1 MSYFRRFL
9 IVSICGVVQIFF
21 ASYVLLELLNLFFEL
36 PSDSFLLPGILI
48 ILGSSYLTISY
59 YLGDKKLNNS
69 IDEYSALSLFGNKPF
84 RRIRMIYQIAAFAW
98 MVFGFLML
106 IFSWGDYQEY
116 HAENSENIKNLLN
129 NELRKSWLTEVSEVS
144 RKSINAIENGVYVP
158 STVLALKIAK
168 TLGCKV
174 EDLFKLP

>member
-21 ASYVLLELLNLFFEL
+21 ASYVLLELLNLNFFEL

-59 YLGDKKLNNS
+59 YLGDKKLNNMLY
-69 IDEYSALSLFGNKPF
+69 DEYSALRYYKLGAIGYAINGFGVFLIFSMQDWSNWDLVSAN
-84 RRIRMIYQIAAFAW
+84 RMIYQIAAFAW

-116 HAENSENIKNLLN
+116 HAERS
-129 NELRKSWLTEVSEVS
+129 S
-144 RKSINAIENGVYVP
+144 
-158 STVLALKIAK
+158 
-168 TLGCKV
+168 
-174 EDLFKLP
+174 

>member
-9 IVSICGVVQIFF
+9 IVSVCGVVQIFF
-21 ASYVLLELLNLFFEL
+21 ASYVLLGLLNLNFFEL

-59 YLGDKKLNNS
+59 YLGDKKLNNMLY
-69 IDEYSALSLFGNKPF
+69 DEYSALRYYKLGAIGYAINGFGVFLIFSMQDWSNWDLVSAN
-84 RRIRMIYQIAAFAW
+84 RMIYQLAAFAW

-116 HAENSENIKNLLN
+116 HAERS
-129 NELRKSWLTEVSEVS
+129 S
-144 RKSINAIENGVYVP
+144 
-158 STVLALKIAK
+158 
-168 TLGCKV
+168 
-174 EDLFKLP
+174 

>member
-9 IVSICGVVQIFF
+9 IVSVCGVVQIFF
-21 ASYVLLELLNLFFEL
+21 ASYVLLGLLNLNFFEL

-59 YLGDKKLNNS
+59 YLGDKKLNN
-69 IDEYSALSLFGNKPF
+69 ILYDEYSALRYYKLGAIGYAINGFGVFLIFSMQDWSNWDLVSAN
-84 RRIRMIYQIAAFAW
+84 RMIYQIAAFAW

-116 HAENSENIKNLLN
+116 HAERS
-129 NELRKSWLTEVSEVS
+129 S
-144 RKSINAIENGVYVP
+144 
-158 STVLALKIAK
+158 
-168 TLGCKV
+168 
-174 EDLFKLP
+174 

>member
-9 IVSICGVVQIFF
+9 IVSVCGVVQIFF
-21 ASYVLLELLNLFFEL
+21 ASYVLLGLLNLNFFEL

-59 YLGDKKLNNS
+59 YLGDKKLNNMLY
-69 IDEYSALSLFGNKPF
+69 DEYSALRYYKLGAIGYAINGFGVFLIFSMQDWSNWDLV
-84 RRIRMIYQIAAFAW
+84 RANRMIYQIAAFAW

-116 HAENSENIKNLLN
+116 HAERS
-129 NELRKSWLTEVSEVS
+129 S
-144 RKSINAIENGVYVP
+144 
-158 STVLALKIAK
+158 
-168 TLGCKV
+168 
-174 EDLFKLP
+174 

>member
-9 IVSICGVVQIFF
+9 IVSVCGVVQIFF
-21 ASYVLLELLNLFFEL
+21 ASYVLLGLLNLNFFEL

-59 YLGDKKLNNS
+59 YLGDKKLNNMLY
-69 IDEYSALSLFGNKPF
+69 DEYSALRYYKLGAIGYAINGFGVFLIFSMQDWSNWDLTSAN
-84 RRIRMIYQIAAFAW
+84 RMIYQIAAFAW

-116 HAENSENIKNLLN
+116 HAERS
-129 NELRKSWLTEVSEVS
+129 S
-144 RKSINAIENGVYVP
+144 
-158 STVLALKIAK
+158 
-168 TLGCKV
+168 
-174 EDLFKLP
+174 

>member
-9 IVSICGVVQIFF
+9 IVSVCGVVQIFF
-21 ASYVLLELLNLFFEL
+21 ASYLLLGLLNLNFFEL

-59 YLGDKKLNNS
+59 YLGDKKLNNMLY
-69 IDEYSALSLFGNKPF
+69 DEYSALRYYKLGAIGYAINGFGVFLIFSMQDWSNWDLVSAN
-84 RRIRMIYQIAAFAW
+84 RMIYQIAAFAW

-116 HAENSENIKNLLN
+116 HAERS
-129 NELRKSWLTEVSEVS
+129 S
-144 RKSINAIENGVYVP
+144 
-158 STVLALKIAK
+158 
-168 TLGCKV
+168 
-174 EDLFKLP
+174 

>member
-9 IVSICGVVQIFF
+9 IVSVCGVVQIFF
-21 ASYVLLELLNLFFEL
+21 ASYVLLELLNLNFFEL

-59 YLGDKKLNNS
+59 YLGDKKLNNMLY
-69 IDEYSALSLFGNKPF
+69 DEYSALRYYKLGAIGYAINGFGVFLIFSMQDWSNWNLVSAN
-84 RRIRMIYQIAAFAW
+84 RMIYQIAAFAW

-116 HAENSENIKNLLN
+116 HAERS
-129 NELRKSWLTEVSEVS
+129 S
-144 RKSINAIENGVYVP
+144 
-158 STVLALKIAK
+158 
-168 TLGCKV
+168 
-174 EDLFKLP
+174 

>member
-9 IVSICGVVQIFF
+9 IVSVCGVVQIFF
-21 ASYVLLELLNLFFEL
+21 ASYVLLGLLNLNFFEL

-59 YLGDKKLNNS
+59 YLGDKKLNNMLY
-69 IDEYSALSLFGNKPF
+69 DEYSALRYYKLGAIGYAINGFGVFLIFSMQDWSNWDLVSAN
-84 RRIRMIYQIAAFAW
+84 RMIYQIAAFAW

-116 HAENSENIKNLLN
+116 HAERS
-129 NELRKSWLTEVSEVS
+129 S
-144 RKSINAIENGVYVP
+144 
-158 STVLALKIAK
+158 
-168 TLGCKV
+168 
-174 EDLFKLP
+174 

>member
-21 ASYVLLELLNLFFEL
+21 ASYVLLELLNLNFFEL

-59 YLGDKKLNNS
+59 YLGDKKLNN
-69 IDEYSALSLFGNKPF
+69 ILYDEYSALRYYKLGAIGYAINGFGVFLIFSMQDWSNWNLVSAN
-84 RRIRMIYQIAAFAW
+84 RMIYQIAAFAW

-116 HAENSENIKNLLN
+116 HAERS
-129 NELRKSWLTEVSEVS
+129 S
-144 RKSINAIENGVYVP
+144 
-158 STVLALKIAK
+158 
-168 TLGCKV
+168 
-174 EDLFKLP
+174 

>member
-9 IVSICGVVQIFF
+9 IVSVCGVVQIFF
-21 ASYVLLELLNLFFEL
+21 ASYVLLGLLNLNFFEL

-59 YLGDKKLNNS
+59 YLGDKKLNN
-69 IDEYSALSLFGNKPF
+69 ILYDEYSALRYYKLGAIGYAINGFGVFLIFSMQDWSNWNLVSAN
-84 RRIRMIYQIAAFAW
+84 RMIYQIAAFAW

-116 HAENSENIKNLLN
+116 HAERS
-129 NELRKSWLTEVSEVS
+129 S
-144 RKSINAIENGVYVP
+144 
-158 STVLALKIAK
+158 
-168 TLGCKV
+168 
-174 EDLFKLP
+174 

>member
-21 ASYVLLELLNLFFEL
+21 ASYVLLELLNLNFFEL

-59 YLGDKKLNNS
+59 YLGDKKLNN
-69 IDEYSALSLFGNKPF
+69 ILYDEYSALRYYKLGAIGYAINGFGVFLIFSMQDWSNWNLVSAN
-84 RRIRMIYQIAAFAW
+84 RMIYQIAAFAW

-116 HAENSENIKNLLN
+116 HAERS
-129 NELRKSWLTEVSEVS
+129 
-144 RKSINAIENGVYVP
+144 
-158 STVLALKIAK
+158 
-168 TLGCKV
+168 
-174 EDLFKLP
+174 F

>member
-21 ASYVLLELLNLFFEL
+21 ASYVLLELLNLNFFEL

-59 YLGDKKLNNS
+59 YLGDKKLNN
-69 IDEYSALSLFGNKPF
+69 ILYDEYSALRYYKLGAIGYAINGFGVFLIFSMQDWSNWDLVSAN
-84 RRIRMIYQIAAFAW
+84 RMIYQIAAFAW
-98 MVFGFLML
+98 MVFSFLML

-116 HAENSENIKNLLN
+116 HAERS
-129 NELRKSWLTEVSEVS
+129 S
-144 RKSINAIENGVYVP
+144 
-158 STVLALKIAK
+158 
-168 TLGCKV
+168 
-174 EDLFKLP
+174 

>member
-21 ASYVLLELLNLFFEL
+21 ASYVLLELLNLNFFEL

-59 YLGDKKLNNS
+59 YLGDKKLNNMLY
-69 IDEYSALSLFGNKPF
+69 DEYSALRYYKLGAIGYAINGFGVFLIFSMQDWSNWNLVSAN
-84 RRIRMIYQIAAFAW
+84 RMIYQIAAFAW

-116 HAENSENIKNLLN
+116 HAERS
-129 NELRKSWLTEVSEVS
+129 S
-144 RKSINAIENGVYVP
+144 
-158 STVLALKIAK
+158 
-168 TLGCKV
+168 
-174 EDLFKLP
+174 

>member
-21 ASYVLLELLNLFFEL
+21 ASYVLLELLNLNFFEL

-59 YLGDKKLNNS
+59 YLGVKKLNNMLY
-69 IDEYSALSLFGNKPF
+69 DEYSALRYYKLGAIGYAINGFGVFLIFSMQDWSNWNLVSAN
-84 RRIRMIYQIAAFAW
+84 RMIYQIAAFAW

-116 HAENSENIKNLLN
+116 HAERS
-129 NELRKSWLTEVSEVS
+129 S
-144 RKSINAIENGVYVP
+144 
-158 STVLALKIAK
+158 
-168 TLGCKV
+168 
-174 EDLFKLP
+174 

>member
-21 ASYVLLELLNLFFEL
+21 ASYVLLELLNLNFFEL

-59 YLGDKKLNNS
+59 YLGDKKLNNMLY
-69 IDEYSALSLFGNKPF
+69 DEYSALRYYKLGAIVYAINGFGVFLIFSMQDWSNWNLVSAN
-84 RRIRMIYQIAAFAW
+84 RMIYQIAAFAW

-116 HAENSENIKNLLN
+116 HAERS
-129 NELRKSWLTEVSEVS
+129 S
-144 RKSINAIENGVYVP
+144 
-158 STVLALKIAK
+158 
-168 TLGCKV
+168 
-174 EDLFKLP
+174 

>member
-9 IVSICGVVQIFF
+9 IVSVCGVVQIFF
-21 ASYVLLELLNLFFEL
+21 ASYVLLELLNLNFFEL

-59 YLGDKKLNNS
+59 YLGDKKLNNMLY
-69 IDEYSALSLFGNKPF
+69 DEYSALRYYKLGAIGYAINGFGVFLIFSMQDWSNWDLVSAN
-84 RRIRMIYQIAAFAW
+84 RMIYQIAAFAW

-116 HAENSENIKNLLN
+116 HAERS
-129 NELRKSWLTEVSEVS
+129 S
-144 RKSINAIENGVYVP
+144 
-158 STVLALKIAK
+158 
-168 TLGCKV
+168 
-174 EDLFKLP
+174 

>member
-9 IVSICGVVQIFF
+9 IVSVCGVVQIFF
-21 ASYVLLELLNLFFEL
+21 ASYVLLELLNLNFFEL

-59 YLGDKKLNNS
+59 YLGDKKLNN
-69 IDEYSALSLFGNKPF
+69 ILYDEYSALRYYKLGAIGYAINGFGVFLIFSMQDWSNWDLVSAN
-84 RRIRMIYQIAAFAW
+84 RMIYQIAAFAW

-116 HAENSENIKNLLN
+116 HAERS
-129 NELRKSWLTEVSEVS
+129 S
-144 RKSINAIENGVYVP
+144 
-158 STVLALKIAK
+158 
-168 TLGCKV
+168 
-174 EDLFKLP
+174 